1 MKRHLDVAVGIADA
15 IAHAHRRRAPLDVA
29 AETRIL
35 ARNLCVAMS
44 CEEIA
49 DVLRSEGR
57 EAGIELIDAPTR
69 H

>member
-15 IAHAHRRRAPLDVA
+15 IDLARRRRAPIDVA
-29 AETRIL
+29 AETRLL

-44 CEEIA
+44 IEEIA

-57 EAGIELIDAPTR
+57 EAGVELIEAPTR